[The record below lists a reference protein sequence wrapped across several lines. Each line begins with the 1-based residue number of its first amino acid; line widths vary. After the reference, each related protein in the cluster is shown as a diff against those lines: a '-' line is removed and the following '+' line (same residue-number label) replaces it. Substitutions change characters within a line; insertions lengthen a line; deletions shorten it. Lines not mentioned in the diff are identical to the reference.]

1 MISTNLDGIWG
12 MSELREETV
21 GGLFMRR
28 LPRIAAQI
36 SLIAIVSKRP
46 RRAKLYRALI
56 ACALCVSIGF
66 LYPRSVAAEIVTE
79 DFEAYPL
86 QSDTTGVIDVEED
99 GTFSTE
105 FRITTTG
112 TTGATD
118 PTVAIVFEGLAAS
131 AGVAAEGGNKFWTLG
146 SSAGQTG
153 PQTGPPGT
161 LLLIGDIPGFGD
173 PTGGPIGAF
182 FSFPR
187 DLTGATISARVRE
200 KTGAAATQFRFLLED
215 SAERVIV
222 TTPFLPAS
230 GTFPLT
236 TAFQTFTVPITAFTI
251 SFPGEEPFDFT
262 KVISVGFE
270 FFITTPGT
278 PATVPAF
285 SFNVDDIQLDDAPEP
300 AKAMPWLLL
309 LLD

>member
-1 MISTNLDGIWG
+1 M
-12 MSELREETV
+12 
-21 GGLFMRR
+21 GGLFTRR
-28 LPRIAAQI
+28 LQRMDAQ
-36 SLIAIVSKRP
+36 SLFIVHVSKWP
-46 RRAKLYRALI
+46 AGAKLYRALI
-56 ACALCVSIGF
+56 AYALLVSIGF
-66 LYPRSVAAEIVTE
+66 LHPGSVAAEIVTE
-79 DFEAYPL
+79 DFQAYPI

-99 GTFSTE
+99 GTFFTE

-222 TTPFLPAS
+222 TTPFLPSS

-236 TAFQTFTVPITAFTI
+236 TAFQTFAVPISAFMPPI
-251 SFPGEEPFDFT
+251 HPGEGPFDFRRV
-262 KVISVGFE
+262 KFLGFE
-270 FFITTPGT
+270 FFITTPG
-278 PATVPAF
+278 TVPAF

-300 AKAMPWLLL
+300 AKAMPWLMLL
-309 LLD
+309 LLDD